1 MQDFTAAV
9 VLKATVYLVLATVA
23 VALIGAIVSLVGI
36 GEQISNAWQFG
47 ATILQLAST
56 MAFAAIAL
64 GAGAVALAILHKE

>member
-1 MQDFTAAV
+1 MKDFTAAL
-9 VLKATVYLVLATVA
+9 VLKAAVYLVLAAVG

-36 GEQISNAWQFG
+36 GEQIFNASQFG